1 MQSSTVPLLAVIF
14 LIKGS
19 CFMLMSCQIMKLD
32 YRGILRQ
39 KFKRLCQ
46 NVHQAS
52 FPILYLMTIGNAWRY
67 VCLRD
72 TVSGLLQI
80 INKCW
85 INWKSHFHL
94 PFEQEFGSLI
104 NHQLSVIIKKNII
117 SLFKWKKNNKE
128 NWDGFGSPY
137 GTFAMIHQRSSW
149 SMGNFRNLVGWLP
162 KVLKYLLHCCF
173 HIARRRSRRGKS

>member
-1 MQSSTVPLLAVIF
+1 MCRRVWINLGFRVQSSTVPLLAVIF

-67 VCLRD
+67 ICLRD
-72 TVSGLLQI
+72 TVSCLLRI
-80 INKCW
+80 INQCW

-104 NHQLSVIIKKNII
+104 NHQLSMIIKKNII
-117 SLFKWKKNNKE
+117 FLFKWKKNTKKIE
-128 NWDGFGSPY
+128 MDLGHP
-137 GTFAMIHQRSSW
+137 M
-149 SMGNFRNLVGWLP
+149 
-162 KVLKYLLHCCF
+162 VLLLWY
-173 HIARRRSRRGKS
+173 IRGAAEAWEILEI